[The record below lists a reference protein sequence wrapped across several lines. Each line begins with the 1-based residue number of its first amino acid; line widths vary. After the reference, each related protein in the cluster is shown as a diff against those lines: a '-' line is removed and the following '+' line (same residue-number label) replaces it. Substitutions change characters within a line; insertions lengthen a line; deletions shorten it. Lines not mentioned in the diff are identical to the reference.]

1 MFASKYLRFEGRS
14 CMLSSAKMAGK
25 NGYPRLLREND
36 PLNLDNRFQ
45 QLRIS
50 ERQFARCSDV
60 VSWKR
65 VDVTCLVMLL
75 SVLVRSWTLKT
86 KPATYCTNWK
96 HATPRFSSPKTEE
109 LLVWSRLDL
118 QPLCEHAFLSPHHGW
133 ITGLAIV
140 FLDQSR
146 PSLLESS
153 NLAVI
158 GQFCHSFFQHGGK
171 QYWWVFFCCKVC
183 FRALFVSAN

>member
-25 NGYPRLLREND
+25 KWISKTSSRKW
-36 PLNLDNRFQ
+36 PLTLDNRFQ

-86 KPATYCTNWK
+86 RPATYCTNWK
-96 HATPRFSSPKTEE
+96 HATPRFSNPKTEE

-118 QPLCEHAFLSPHHGW
+118 QPLCEPAFLSPHHGW

-146 PSLLESS
+146 PSLLESGRLGCDRS
-153 NLAVI
+153 ILSLV
-158 GQFCHSFFQHGGK
+158 FPTWRETVLMSF
-171 QYWWVFFCCKVC
+171 
-183 FRALFVSAN
+183 LLL

>member
-1 MFASKYLRFEGRS
+1 MTYLPPNIWGLKGVRACWVLLKWREKKWISRT
-14 CMLSSAKMAGK
+14 SSRKWPVTL
-25 NGYPRLLREND
+25 Y
-36 PLNLDNRFQ
+36 NRFQ

-60 VSWKR
+60 VSRKR
-65 VDVTCLVMLL
+65 VDVVCLVMLL
-75 SVLVRSWTLKT
+75 SNLLCSWTLKT

-96 HATPRFSSPKTEE
+96 HATPRFSNPKTEE

-118 QPLCEHAFLSPHHGW
+118 QPLCEPAFLFPHHGW

-140 FLDQSR
+140 FLDQSQ

-153 NLAVI
+153 WLGCDRSILLLV
-158 GQFCHSFFQHGGK
+158 FPTWRKTVLMSF
-171 QYWWVFFCCKVC
+171 
-183 FRALFVSAN
+183 LLL